1 MPQQSQILKELIAI
15 WELLM
20 KVEMIFLLFVKISR
34 NVQDVFKDE
43 RRFPNVFTLQLC
55 EDTCDV
61 EA

>member
-43 RRFPNVFTLQLC
+43 RRFPNVVTLQFC